1 MSIVPVRL
9 VYGEL
14 ADHIKW
20 NNHADAI
27 EELQDTALVTTWVTA
42 TLNSG
47 WAVEASNNIPMQ
59 TRGTATTAYLQGII
73 YTTTSK
79 VAGSAICTIPVDV
92 RPSVL
97 FAGLMDK
104 DAAGVISRHRFNIY
118 PDGRVTTVDARSA
131 GEYFIFNDSWPLG

>member
-1 MSIVPVRL
+1 MPIVPGRL
-9 VYGEL
+9 VSGEL
-14 ADHIKW
+14 VDAVDW

-42 TLNSG
+42 TLNGG
-47 WAVEASNNIPMQ
+47 WAVEPSNNIPMQ

-79 VAGSAICTIPVDV
+79 VAGSTICTIPVGV
-92 RPSVL
+92 RPSQL
-97 FAGLMDK
+97 FAGLMDR
-104 DAAGVISRHRFNIY
+104 DAAGTITRHRFNIY
-118 PDGRVTTVDARSA
+118 PDGRVTTVLARTA